1 MTNIVFISADDMSY
15 NSTGYSGCEF
25 TDITPNID
33 KLASAGVFF
42 ENAHTTVGLCQPS
55 RSVWLTGLYP
65 WNNGALGFEPIYNNI
80 TSLIDVL
87 KKNNYTNGI
96 IGKAEHIEPYNR
108 FKWDYRLS
116 GYSKLLKWGRDP
128 KTFYNFCKPF
138 LDNTPDPFFLMINSH
153 EPHRDFPKKTKY
165 DSSKVKVPGFLPDL
179 PLIREELS
187 QYYQGV
193 TNCDSIVGEVIRA
206 LKESKK
212 YDDTLIIFTSDHGMA
227 FPFVKANCYHFSS
240 KVPLIWHF
248 PKMLEPKKPDT
259 FVSGVDIMPTI
270 LDLINIKTD
279 IKMDGRSYL
288 ETLKTNK
295 KFKDYVFTCLVKL
308 YGGNYYETRA
318 IHNKDLC
325 FIKNYWSDGICEF
338 HEDGSLDHNKSVIA
352 IKNKNMDLYKKLR
365 FRSPEELYDLNID
378 PFALKN
384 TVNEDRKNYDIMLKK
399 LHYYALKTND
409 KKTINHFN
417 LKKFNYSNTF
427 F

>member
-25 TDITPNID
+25 SKITPNID
-33 KLASAGVFF
+33 KLASEGVFF

-55 RSVWLTGLYP
+55 RSVWMTGLYP
-65 WNNGALGFEPIYNNI
+65 WNNGALGFEPIYDNV

-87 KKNNYTNGI
+87 KSKNYTTGI
-96 IGKAEHIEPYNR
+96 IGKAEHIEPHNR
-108 FKWDYRLS
+108 FNWDYRIN
-116 GYSKLLKWGRDP
+116 GYSRLLKWGRDP
-128 KTFYNFCKPF
+128 KVFYNFCKSF
-138 LDNTPDPFFLMINSH
+138 LENTPNPFFLMINSH

-165 DSSKVKVPGFLPDL
+165 DSSKVVVPGFLPDL

-193 TNCDSIVGEVIRA
+193 ENCDSIVGEVIHA
-206 LKESKK
+206 LKESGK
-212 YDDTLIIFTSDHGMA
+212 YDNTLIIFTSDHGMA

-270 LDLINIKTD
+270 LEFLNIKTE
-279 IKMDGRSYL
+279 IKMDGSSYL
-288 ETLKTNK
+288 ETLIKNK

-308 YGGNYYETRA
+308 FSGKYFETRA
-318 IHNKDLC
+318 IHNKNMC
-325 FIKNYWSDGICEF
+325 FIKNYWSDGFNEF
-338 HEDGSLDHNKSVIA
+338 YEDGSLESNKSVIA
-352 IKNKNMDLYKKLR
+352 IKSENMNLYKKLR
-365 FRSPEELYDLNID
+365 FRSPEELYDLKRDPYSLQNI
-378 PFALKN
+378 
-384 TVNEDRKNYDIMLKK
+384 VNKDKINYDYMLKK
-399 LHYYALKTND
+399 LYKCALKTND

-417 LKKFNYSNTF
+417 LKKFKYF
-427 F
+427 YL